1 MTIWNRMKDLWHKFS
16 PWLRTH
22 SRGLSLLLMSGIFA
36 LLGWQL
42 FRDWHKLPAGFFHSV
57 QLPMLLASLAA
68 LVPALLLV
76 SMRWGLTLRMMNVP
90 VDWGTSI
97 RIWFLSQAGR
107 YIPGG
112 VWTYVGRFYLGRAE
126 MPREPMVTS
135 MVLETGLR
143 IVSEV
148 VTFLLSL
155 PFWANTGF
163 LTAQSS
169 VLLAG
174 LVCLGLLLLH
184 PKVLRRLGNTSLAQR
199 IGLSQQDIA
208 ALQYSRIL
216 VLLAYYVLSV
226 ILVGA
231 AFYLLAGAFYP
242 LPLRLLPPLTGSLAL
257 SVVLGFLMPLA
268 PNGWGVREG
277 ILAFLLSRLVPSPVA
292 IVLSVVARIW
302 LGLGEGAWILAMF
315 LLHRGSKPGSTAE

>member
-1 MTIWNRMKDLWHKFS
+1 MTGWDQTRDSWRKISH
-16 PWLRTH
+16 WLRSH
-22 SRGLSLLLMSGIFA
+22 SRGLSLLLMTGIFG

-42 FRDWHKLPAGFFHSV
+42 LRDWQKLPPGFFRSV
-57 QLPMLLASLAA
+57 NLPTLLASLAV
-68 LVPALLLV
+68 LLPVLLLV
-76 SMRWGLTLRMMNVP
+76 SMRWGLTLRAMNVP

-112 VWTYVGRFYLGRAE
+112 VWTYIGRFYLGRAK
-126 MPREPMVTS
+126 MPREPMVAS

-148 VTFLLSL
+148 FAFLLSL
-155 PFWANTGF
+155 PFWSDTGF
-163 LTAQSS
+163 LNAQTT
-169 VLLAG
+169 VLLVGA
-174 LVCLGLLLLH
+174 VSLGLLFLH
-184 PKVLRRLGNTSLAQR
+184 PAVLRRLGSTPLAQR
-199 IGLSQQDIA
+199 TGLALQDISG
-208 ALQYSRIL
+208 LQYTRIL
-216 VLLAYYVLSV
+216 LLLAYYVLSV

-231 AFYLLAGAFYP
+231 AFYLLAVAFYP
-242 LPLRLLPPLTGSLAL
+242 MPLQLLPPLAGSLAL

-277 ILAFLLSRLVPSPVA
+277 VLAFLLSRLMPSPVA
-292 IVLSVVARIW
+292 IVLSMLARIW

-315 LLHRGSKPGSTAE
+315 LLHRAAEREITA